1 MPDIGLMGG
10 SFNPVHCGHVYL
22 ARAAL
27 ESGRVDSV
35 LFLPTG
41 NPPHKHDGLADKYDR
56 LRMVELAVE
65 NELGMSV
72 SREEIDRDGVIYTVD
87 TLANL
92 HEKMP
97 DCTFTYLIGADTL
110 RALGTWRQVERV
122 IERCKFL
129 VMMREGETPED
140 VVCLAGL
147 WKERG
152 ADIAFLNARK
162 MDISSTLI
170 RERVKAGQSLTGLV
184 PPAVEDYIHAH
195 ELYLETDG
203 AELMKREKMEYKLKK
218 ALDEQRYIHTLG
230 VEATAREMARR
241 FGEDEEKAA
250 LAGLLHDC
258 AKCLPLSQMVKAAK
272 GEKLDSM
279 MKESKALM
287 HSVAGMHL
295 AESVYGVTDPEVLG
309 AIRWHTTGHAN
320 MTRLEKIVYLA
331 DMIEPSRK
339 PYPGL
344 DELRKLCMTD
354 LDEAMHTALRM
365 TLEHVREQE
374 KPLHPDTLA
383 ALLEYEPELAKTEC

>member
-1 MPDIGLMGG
+1 
-10 SFNPVHCGHVYL
+10 
-22 ARAAL
+22 
-27 ESGRVDSV
+27 
-35 LFLPTG
+35 
-41 NPPHKHDGLADKYDR
+41 
-56 LRMVELAVE
+56 MVELAIE
-65 NELGMSV
+65 NEQGMSV
-72 SREEIDRDGVIYTVD
+72 SREEIDRGGVIYTVD

-92 HEKMP
+92 HAKMP
-97 DCTFTYLIGADTL
+97 DCELIYLIGADTL
-110 RALGTWRQVERV
+110 RALGTWRQIDKV
-122 IERCKFL
+122 IERCRFL

-140 VVCLAGL
+140 VVSLAGL
-147 WKERG
+147 WTERG

-162 MDISSTLI
+162 MDVSSTLI
-170 RERVKAGQSLTGLV
+170 RERVRAGQSLTGLV
-184 PPAVEDYIHAH
+184 PQAVEDYIHEH
-195 ELYLETDG
+195 NLYLEADG
-203 AELMKREKMEYKLKK
+203 AEWMKREKMIYKLKK
-218 ALDEQRYIHTLG
+218 ALDEQRYMHTLG

-295 AESVYGVTDPEVLG
+295 AEAVYGVTDPQVLS

-320 MTRLEKIVYLA
+320 MTKLEKIIYLA
-331 DMIEPSRK
+331 DMIEPNRK